1 MKNPLIPLYPYSH
14 IPEASMPNFKKKIL
28 FVCMG
33 NICRSPA
40 AEGIAKALVEKKG
53 LDGTIEIDS
62 AGTLDYHTGE
72 PPDERMI
79 WHASQRGYKLDS
91 RARQFDP
98 DNDFNHFDYI
108 ITMDDD
114 NFYEIT
120 SLDKRN
126 QFKDKVF
133 KMVSFGNKMKVDEVP
148 DPYYSGSDGFE
159 YVLDILEDSVEGL
172 LNKVEDDIRRENKSK
187 N

>member
-1 MKNPLIPLYPYSH
+1 M
-14 IPEASMPNFKKKIL
+14 PEVKKKIL

-40 AEGIAKALVEKKG
+40 AEGIAKKMIEKRG

-72 PPDERMI
+72 SPDERMI
-79 WHASQRGYKLDS
+79 RHASKRGYRLDS
-91 RARQFDP
+91 HARQF
-98 DNDFNHFDYI
+98 NSKKDFEYFDYI
-108 ITMDDD
+108 VTMDDD
-114 NFYEIT
+114 NFREIT
-120 SLDKRN
+120 SLDKN
-126 QFKDKVF
+126 NKYKNKVF
-133 KMVSFGNKMKVDEVP
+133 KMVSFGSKLKVDEVP
-148 DPYYSGSDGFE
+148 DPYYTGSDGFE
-159 YVLDILEDSVEGL
+159 YVLDILEDSIEGL

>member
-1 MKNPLIPLYPYSH
+1 
-14 IPEASMPNFKKKIL
+14 
-28 FVCMG
+28 MG

-40 AEGIAKALVEKKG
+40 AEGIAKKLAAKRG
-53 LDGTIEIDS
+53 LDGKIEIDS

-72 PPDERMI
+72 LPDPRMI
-79 WHASQRGYKLDS
+79 EHASRRGYKLDS
-91 RARQFDP
+91 LARQFNP
-98 DNDFNHFDYI
+98 EKDFEHFDYI
-108 ITMDDD
+108 VTMDDD
-114 NFYEIT
+114 NYYEIT

-133 KMVSFGNKMKVDEVP
+133 KMVSFGNKIKVNEVP

-159 YVLDILEDSVEGL
+159 FVLDILEDAVEGL
-172 LNKVEDDIRRENKSK
+172 INKVEDDIRRENKSE